1 MQLFLIAPIF
11 IIIFY
16 KKQVYGTYAII
27 TAIILSLFASISPK
41 ILFGIT
47 PYLQLWDLDSV
58 AFTKTVSY
66 VYYHTTPNNYGI
78 SFFVG
83 IAFGY
88 MLTKRVLFTRSQE
101 LYSWIL
107 SLVMIITVY
116 FWHNSFWRLDKSTPL
131 SNVLLWLTIGKL
143 FFCSGFAWVLYACC
157 TGRGGLYLFF
167 TFMRKN

>member
-16 KKQVYGTYAII
+16 KKQTYGIYAII

-41 ILFGIT
+41 FLFGIT

-58 AFTKTVSY
+58 AFSETIAF
-66 VYYHTTPNNYGI
+66 VYYHMTPNNYGI
-78 SFFVG
+78 SFFIG

-88 MLTKRVLFTRSQE
+88 MLKKKVVFTRPQE
-101 LYSWIL
+101 IYFWIL

-116 FWHNSFWRLDKSTPL
+116 FWHNSFWSLDKSAAL

-143 FFCSGFAWVLYACC
+143 LFCTGFAWILYACC
-157 TGRGGLYLFF
+157 TGRGGLYLNLFLA
-167 TFMRKN
+167 FM